1 MSVEEEYYINLHVGG
16 KFVHDPHVKYL
27 GGKMVR
33 LKEYPGQGEDG
44 EVAGSKGSEGS
55 GEGGE
60 VAEGLG
66 REGDDVVVSE
76 GGESDRGGEEG
87 VDVAVNEGGESD
99 GGGKEGVREVEGKTS
114 GKGKE
119 IIFDETES
127 ESSREQ
133 FEAEVPEEVDCK
145 GLNDSVGK
153 EEDGN
158 ETEYFD
164 SDDHRSILGSEDD
177 ENSDVYR
184 RSRFPTYNPNS
195 ASTHFYIGI
204 LFKDGDQFKFTICK
218 YLMYCRR
225 ELKIT
230 RNEPNRVRVKCIAP
244 QKCK

>member
-1 MSVEEEYYINLHVGG
+1 
-16 KFVHDPHVKYL
+16 
-27 GGKMVR
+27 
-33 LKEYPGQGEDG
+33 
-44 EVAGSKGSEGS
+44 
-55 GEGGE
+55 
-60 VAEGLG
+60 
-66 REGDDVVVSE
+66 
-76 GGESDRGGEEG
+76 
-87 VDVAVNEGGESD
+87 
-99 GGGKEGVREVEGKTS
+99 KTS

-177 ENSDVYR
+177 ENPDVYR

-204 LFKDGDQFKFTICK
+204 LFKDGDQFKFAICK
-218 YLMYCRR
+218 YLMCCRR
-225 ELKIT
+225 QLKIT
-230 RNEPNRVRVKCIAP
+230 RNEQNRVRVKCIA
-244 QKCK
+244 